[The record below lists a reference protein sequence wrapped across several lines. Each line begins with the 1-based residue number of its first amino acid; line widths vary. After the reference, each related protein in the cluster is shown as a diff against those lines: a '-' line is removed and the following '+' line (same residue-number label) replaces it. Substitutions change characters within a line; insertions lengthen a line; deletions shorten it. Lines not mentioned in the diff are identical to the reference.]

1 MFLTVCCLHLFVVD
15 CRQIWCKVVT
25 MQAHKVAPP
34 DMICK
39 DKFLGQCTVV
49 PAGTT
54 DEDINS
60 SMVSSS
66 VSYI

>member
-1 MFLTVCCLHLFVVD
+1 
-15 CRQIWCKVVT
+15 
-25 MQAHKVAPP
+25 MQAQKVAPP

-39 DKFLGQCTVV
+39 DKFLVQCTVV